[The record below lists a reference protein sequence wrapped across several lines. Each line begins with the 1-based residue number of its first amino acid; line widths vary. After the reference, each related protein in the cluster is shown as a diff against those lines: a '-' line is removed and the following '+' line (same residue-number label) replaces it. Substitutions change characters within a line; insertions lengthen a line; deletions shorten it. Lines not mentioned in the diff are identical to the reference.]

1 MWNGHSCPLELSCC
15 KQSGQ
20 ECPLHTILVFPSI
33 MITLLTLVPVFLIAG
48 FAMYLQYRM
57 LSKTRQKS
65 PLWRALCVLPV
76 LTVVLFLLWAAL
88 RS

>member
-1 MWNGHSCPLELSCC
+1 
-15 KQSGQ
+15 
-20 ECPLHTILVFPSI
+20 
-33 MITLLTLVPVFLIAG
+33 MITVVTLIPVFLIAG

-57 LSKTRQKS
+57 LSETRRKS

-76 LTVVLFLLWAAL
+76 LTVVVFLLWAAL